1 MGLFWDIYQQS
12 QISEQRATSQSLEQ
26 EVASLRSEVERQRD
40 LLRAVIER
48 LEKHVGVDLDRDGRV
63 G

>member
-48 LEKHVGVDLDRDGRV
+48 LEKHVGVDLDQDGRV